1 MYQYVLTSLRII
13 CNFLYHLFFLGPC
26 IQIACG
32 AFHTVVIMRDGM
44 LYGFGSD
51 RYGQLGQGGA
61 TDGRRRRAKNFL
73 GPVAIR
79 SKLTTKYKQVACGKH
94 HTLALAE
101 TNRVMS
107 WGYGTDGQL
116 GHGPSAMLLS
126 DGGGEEASESGSAS
140 ERGSGSSSGSTEM
153 SEEDVKKKK
162 EEEGSGSGNG
172 GGAGGGGGGGVPQKS
187 GDDSLLEGIEEDVD
201 TIGDNGYRPKL
212 IGNLMDKQVSGSSKI
227 QLDGLVVEEEI
238 DTKNQNNNSDNE
250 KLLTSLGPRIPG
262 CGNLGREKFCM
273 IACGHVHTLSL
284 TVGGRVYAWGDN
296 TRGQLGVHTSLV
308 EEGKTRSAQDIVKRM
323 ASASAQS
330 KVRIY

>member
-1 MYQYVLTSLRII
+1 
-13 CNFLYHLFFLGPC
+13 
-26 IQIACG
+26 
-32 AFHTVVIMRDGM
+32 M

-51 RYGQLGQGGA
+51 RYGQLGQGGGA
-61 TDGRRRRAKNFL
+61 GGRRRRAKNFL

-126 DGGGEEASESGSAS
+126 DGGGEEARDSRSGGNGSAS
-140 ERGSGSSSGSTEM
+140 ESGSGSSSGSTEM

-162 EEEGSGSGNG
+162 EEEGSGIGGG

-201 TIGDNGYRPKL
+201 TMGDNGYRPKL
-212 IGNLMDKQVSGSSKI
+212 VGNLMDKQVSGSSKI
-227 QLDGLVVEEEI
+227 QLDGLVVEEEES
-238 DTKNQNNNSDNE
+238 DTKNQNNYNNSDGE